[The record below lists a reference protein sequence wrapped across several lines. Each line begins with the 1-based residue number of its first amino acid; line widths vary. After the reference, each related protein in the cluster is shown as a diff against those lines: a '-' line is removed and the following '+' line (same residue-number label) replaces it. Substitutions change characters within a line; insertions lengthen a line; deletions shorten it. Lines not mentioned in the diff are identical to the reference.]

1 MIPYQPYMVAAVAES
16 ARDAGIWHVVDACG
30 RIERA
35 KAAGRLMNISDRELV
50 EMVYNEVC
58 MANGEA

>member
-1 MIPYQPYMVAAVAES
+1 MVAAVAES

-50 EMVYNEVC
+50 EMVYNEIC